1 MQTSTLGAGH
11 SRAKRDIQ
19 EGMRSDVSDAVEVG
33 SHSDTAAVD
42 VVMLYQ
48 FQATQ
53 DTCIR
58 GEPQLHYV
66 SGVLLWVL
74 SVVVRN
80 MVL

>member
-1 MQTSTLGAGH
+1 
-11 SRAKRDIQ
+11 
-19 EGMRSDVSDAVEVG
+19 MRSDVSDAVEVG

-42 VVMLYQ
+42 VVMLYP

-58 GEPQLHYV
+58 GDHSCYV